1 MLRLAASRRYREGVM
16 FDVFTRIF
24 ADSAGWMTVVGL
36 AFIIGMPVFIWRFA
50 RKQMQQDERSG

>member
-1 MLRLAASRRYREGVM
+1 M

-36 AFIIGMPVFIWRFA
+36 AFIIGMPVFFWWFA
-50 RKQMQQDERSG
+50 RKQMREDERGR